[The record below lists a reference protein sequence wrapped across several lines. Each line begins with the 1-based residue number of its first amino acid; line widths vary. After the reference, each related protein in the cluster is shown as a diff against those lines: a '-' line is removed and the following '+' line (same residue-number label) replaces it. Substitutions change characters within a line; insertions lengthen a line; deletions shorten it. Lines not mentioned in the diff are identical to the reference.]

1 MEPKSS
7 GNEVG
12 QLAEA
17 MTTTNAIIPLMHPCL
32 GEILD
37 RLCAVVAKVRVGYL
51 SIKAYYFWGANE
63 EKKSCQG
70 QERVLTCT
78 PLSIKWR
85 LGGIGYG
92 PGYVLLGYTT
102 SRPTPLHRVAFQLG
116 DTQLNTLTTHRFSYQ
131 R

>member
-32 GEILD
+32 GEILG

-63 EKKSCQG
+63 EKKK
-70 QERVLTCT
+70 
-78 PLSIKWR
+78 LSGAGEGPHMHTFVDQMAFGWYWVWAW
-85 LGGIGYG
+85 LCATGI
-92 PGYVLLGYTT
+92 
-102 SRPTPLHRVAFQLG
+102 H
-116 DTQLNTLTTHRFSYQ
+116 DK
-131 R
+131 